1 MKSIKHRLLS
11 LLLTLVTVLSLL
23 PTAAFAAS
31 NTGSGLKITSNQAYW
46 STRLLANGT
55 PYSYRPPLVDGK
67 LVYCIV
73 DENGNF
79 RTMPTLSDWY
89 EILYQEQD
97 TRHLAVVLS
106 RYVTGSAA
114 AMAGRND
121 IELNNKYIVLDLSG
135 MPDDMIADGTFWA
148 TSIAYDLIMNC
159 EDELSALLADELWS
173 LVGATANPQAA
184 GFVLEMVK
192 TIRGLGG
199 IAVTSTQGMRAAK
212 MKERPTFQL
221 MCQTDVQSIYH
232 MQMPRWL
239 FSDPRY
245 CEMSLDAKV
254 TYTFLLNRF
263 QLSRKNGWVNDRGEV
278 FVIFPRKALAKELR
292 ICEQRVTA
300 AFKKLVELKLVWE
313 KRCGRGDANQI
324 YLARVTPIEDPDY
337 SCAPFITED
346 ESEVRGSRTSDLEGL
361 ADGKPSA
368 ACQEPQNLL
377 SKNREDRASRTAK
390 SAFPEPQKLTPSKK
404 EKRKIDQSHMEV
416 RPSVRAPA
424 QDGRTDGD
432 AEEELLDI
440 LDGCELEC
448 FAPETALVFE
458 NAIERLFYAD
468 SFRIGNATLPQSR
481 VRAKLRRLDGMILR
495 EAESKLR
502 ANQERNV
509 KNSTAYTMAVLFN
522 CIAESES
529 DLMIDPYLNAICA
542 AV

>member
-1 MKSIKHRLLS
+1 
-11 LLLTLVTVLSLL
+11 
-23 PTAAFAAS
+23 
-31 NTGSGLKITSNQAYW
+31 
-46 STRLLANGT
+46 
-55 PYSYRPPLVDGK
+55 
-67 LVYCIV
+67 
-73 DENGNF
+73 
-79 RTMPTLSDWY
+79 
-89 EILYQEQD
+89 
-97 TRHLAVVLS
+97 
-106 RYVTGSAA
+106 
-114 AMAGRND
+114 
-121 IELNNKYIVLDLSG
+121 
-135 MPDDMIADGTFWA
+135 
-148 TSIAYDLIMNC
+148 
-159 EDELSALLADELWS
+159 
-173 LVGATANPQAA
+173 
-184 GFVLEMVK
+184 
-192 TIRGLGG
+192 
-199 IAVTSTQGMRAAK
+199 MRAAK

-337 SCAPFITED
+337 SCAPFIA
-346 ESEVRGSRTSDLEGL
+346 ESEAEPCGSRTADLEGL
-361 ADGKPSA
+361 AAEEPPA
-368 ACQEPQNLL
+368 AFQEPQDLPF
-377 SKNREDRASRTAK
+377 KDHGTCASRA
-390 SAFPEPQKLTPSKK
+390 ADPAPPEPQKPMPSKK
-404 EKRKIDQSHMEV
+404 EKRKIDLSHTEV
-416 RPSVRAPA
+416 SLSVSAQE
-424 QDGRTDGD
+424 QDGRTDED
-432 AEEELLDI
+432 AEEDLLDI

-495 EAESKLR
+495 DVENKLR
-502 ANQERNV
+502 ANQERDV

-542 AV
+542 GV

>member
-1 MKSIKHRLLS
+1 
-11 LLLTLVTVLSLL
+11 
-23 PTAAFAAS
+23 
-31 NTGSGLKITSNQAYW
+31 
-46 STRLLANGT
+46 
-55 PYSYRPPLVDGK
+55 
-67 LVYCIV
+67 
-73 DENGNF
+73 
-79 RTMPTLSDWY
+79 
-89 EILYQEQD
+89 
-97 TRHLAVVLS
+97 
-106 RYVTGSAA
+106 
-114 AMAGRND
+114 
-121 IELNNKYIVLDLSG
+121 
-135 MPDDMIADGTFWA
+135 
-148 TSIAYDLIMNC
+148 
-159 EDELSALLADELWS
+159 
-173 LVGATANPQAA
+173 
-184 GFVLEMVK
+184 
-192 TIRGLGG
+192 
-199 IAVTSTQGMRAAK
+199 MRAAK
-212 MKERPTFQL
+212 MKERPSFQL
-221 MCQTDVQSIYH
+221 MVQTDVQSIYH

-263 QLSRKNGWVNDRGEV
+263 QLSRRNGWVNERGEV

-300 AFKKLVELKLVWE
+300 AFKKLVELELVWE

-324 YLARVTPIEDPDY
+324 YLAYVTPQDDPNY
-337 SCAPFITED
+337 TSAPFTAPE
-346 ESEVRGSRTSDLEGL
+346 EGGGSRTSDSEPLEGAEKSATL
-361 ADGKPSA
+361 QDPQDLHFKTYEFCGFRTAESA
-368 ACQEPQNLL
+368 AAE
-377 SKNREDRASRTAK
+377 A
-390 SAFPEPQKLTPSKK
+390 QKVMPSKK

-416 RPSVRAPA
+416 RQSVRAPA

-440 LDGCELEC
+440 LDSCELEC

-529 DLMIDPYLNAICA
+529 DLMIDPYLNTICA